1 MFTSRGFGTTCCH
14 SVRIGAPMTR
24 GPGKQGCSL
33 VVSQKTCYGVRNIC
47 LPGCIHAVSVERVY
61 RRRSA
66 PCYINI
72 PRWRQRDLLLN
83 VYATPSTAHESLRQ
97 ISARVFKDKPSL
109 SLPPIESVKCIGHI
123 CNLLQKLN
131 LLHHWFCPFNQNN
144 VIVLGTWHFIF
155 EK

>member
-1 MFTSRGFGTTCCH
+1 
-14 SVRIGAPMTR
+14 MTR